1 MKEEWEVSILLALFL
16 LFLRENSPQRKG
28 GHRVIINN
36 HFISLHRFDVRV
48 LLCSVVKMR
57 TKALNNEKD
66 NSVSSMPYCKC

>member
-16 LFLRENSPQRKG
+16 LFCGDNSPQRR
-28 GHRVIINN
+28 GHRVIMNN
-36 HFISLHRFDVRV
+36 HFISLHRFNLRV
-48 LLCSVVKMR
+48 LLSSVVKMR